1 MLHHAFHTQFLTKTE
16 LIWSQSAVP
25 PRCKNPGEFPR
36 CVSLRPRPRAPAPA
50 SAPPRKAPRAGL
62 LSYTSRERKCRVLHV
77 TSKRVNTLRV
87 EKKIA
92 PCRQQPRAG
101 LVSPSERRGASQ
113 VLPFSLSRCYVCMG
127 CRVIVFRKG
136 SRLATRCVSWRIDLI
151 DSASRSLWLFLGVP
165 TRSRL
170 RSFLSRSSRKG

>member
-1 MLHHAFHTQFLTKTE
+1 M
-16 LIWSQSAVP
+16 P

-87 EKKIA
+87 EKKL
-92 PCRQQPRAG
+92 PRADSSPSLG
-101 LVSPSERRGASQ
+101 CLLVLPSERRGASQ

-165 TRSRL
+165 TRSKL
-170 RSFLSRSSRKG
+170 RSFWSRSSRKG

>member
-1 MLHHAFHTQFLTKTE
+1 M
-16 LIWSQSAVP
+16 P

-77 TSKRVNTLRV
+77 TSKRVNTLHV
-87 EKKIA
+87 EKKL
-92 PCRQQPRAG
+92 PRADS
-101 LVSPSERRGASQ
+101 SPSLGWVVACSSFERRGASQ
-113 VLPFSLSRCYVCMG
+113 VLSFSLSRCYVCMG
-127 CRVIVFRKG
+127 CRVIVFCKG

-165 TRSRL
+165 TRSKL
-170 RSFLSRSSRKG
+170 RSFLSHSSRKG